1 MTHNEISGI
10 IVDVAIHI
18 HKELGPGLM
27 ESVYKAIMIYEL
39 RKRGLTVV
47 DEFPVPVVWENV
59 KIEEGYRADLL
70 VENKVMVELKSVE
83 KNLPVFVKKL
93 NTQLRLSHKKL
104 GLLINFGEAYLKDG
118 IVRVVNGLQ
127 DGE

>member
-10 IVDVAIHI
+10 IVDAAIHI

-39 RKRGLTVV
+39 RKRGLVV
-47 DEFPVPVVWENV
+47 EDEFSIPVKWDEIV
-59 KIEEGYRADLL
+59 IQEGFRADLL
-70 VENKVMVELKSVE
+70 VESKVMVELKSVE
-83 KNLPVFVKKL
+83 KLVPVFAKKL

-118 IVRVVNGLQ
+118 IVRIVNGLQ